1 MTEMITEEEVA
12 RWESIKVTFL
22 KNNKLKAFGGA
33 NNMAQV
39 LSQITEFTDHIE
51 GIKEILRQGLEK

>member
-1 MTEMITEEEVA
+1 MTKMITVEELA

-22 KNNKLKAFGGA
+22 KNNKLKAFGDA

-39 LSQITEFTDHIE
+39 LSQMTEFTDHIE

>member
-1 MTEMITEEEVA
+1 MTKMISTEEAV
-12 RWESIKVTFL
+12 RWENIKTTFL
-22 KNNKLKAFGGA
+22 KNNKLKAFGDA

-39 LSQITEFTDHIE
+39 LSQMTEFTDHIE